1 MKFNNPI
8 VVFDLETNA
17 DPDNQ
22 AITEIGAVVL
32 DENLRLEDRMF
43 QSFVRP
49 DFPVTQRSL
58 DITGHDPKVLAEA
71 RPWSEVVG
79 EFETWVEDHAHEN
92 VKKVRLAAWGNYFD
106 VNVLRAQYKRH
117 GVVYPFSGTC
127 LDVKTAALM
136 WAALSG
142 RRTDKM
148 SVQHC
153 ADEMSLVPT
162 GTYHS
167 ALVDALMT
175 ARIFQRVMAEVSGGV
190 WVDAGGFKKYVRV
203 TA

>member
-1 MKFNNPI
+1 MRFNNPV
-8 VVFDLETNA
+8 VVFDLETTA
-17 DPDNQ
+17 CDNQ

-32 DENLRLEDRMF
+32 DEDLRLCDKMF
-43 QSFVRP
+43 QSYVRP

-58 DITGHDPKVLAEA
+58 EITGHDPKVLAEA
-71 RPWSEVVG
+71 PPWSSVVH
-79 EFETWVEDHAHEN
+79 EFENWVDDHAHEN

-106 VNVLRAQYKRH
+106 INVLRAQYKRH

-127 LDVKTAALM
+127 LDVKTVALM

-153 ADEMSLVPT
+153 AEEMSLVPT
-162 GTYHS
+162 GPYHS

-175 ARIFQRVMAEVSGGV
+175 ARIFQRVMKEISGGV
-190 WVDAGGFKKYVRV
+190 WLHSGTSKKYVRV
-203 TA
+203 GE